1 MSSENTELF
10 TNHNEKDEDEEKDEA
25 RSTKS
30 PEGANRF
37 STQHFS
43 SWMMLVGL
51 LGREDNYDFD
61 EKILITITMMMMLV
75 RLLGTAE
82 HRGGNRPSARLL
94 GKADYCP
101 DHDDQQFSFEA
112 SCDAIIV

>member
-30 PEGANRF
+30 PEVAKRF

-61 EKILITITMMMMLV
+61 EKNINHGNYDDDACWVTWQ
-75 RLLGTAE
+75 
-82 HRGGNRPSARLL
+82 RG
-94 GKADYCP
+94 
-101 DHDDQQFSFEA
+101 
-112 SCDAIIV
+112 

>member
-25 RSTKS
+25 RSTKG
-30 PEGANRF
+30 PEGAKRF
-37 STQHFS
+37 STLHFS

-61 EKILITITMMMMLV
+61 EKILITIIMMMMLV

-101 DHDDQQFSFEA
+101 DHDDHQFSFEA